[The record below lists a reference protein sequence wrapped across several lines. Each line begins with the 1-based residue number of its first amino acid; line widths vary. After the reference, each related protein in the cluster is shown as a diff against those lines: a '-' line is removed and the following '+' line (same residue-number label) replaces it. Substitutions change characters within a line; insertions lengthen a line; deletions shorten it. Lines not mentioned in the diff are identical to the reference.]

1 MFLDLWYFWFTSKVL
16 KCMYVRS
23 PELCTPIIHMF
34 DVLLYTY
41 LLMWLSCY
49 IYLLFLSRLDLPIM
63 VLSFINI
70 TVSIY
75 FVRGGCG
82 GCSKTLLP
90 PCTVRLERP
99 NAKVLLVF
107 FKMCRNHEFKR
118 SFLYWRISPIPLKAT
133 LVS

>member
-49 IYLLFLSRLDLPIM
+49 IYPLFCESLRFTYHGFKLHQHNSIDLFCP
-63 VLSFINI
+63 
-70 TVSIY
+70 
-75 FVRGGCG
+75 RG
-82 GCSKTLLP
+82 L
-90 PCTVRLERP
+90 
-99 NAKVLLVF
+99 
-107 FKMCRNHEFKR
+107 
-118 SFLYWRISPIPLKAT
+118 WRM
-133 LVS
+133 